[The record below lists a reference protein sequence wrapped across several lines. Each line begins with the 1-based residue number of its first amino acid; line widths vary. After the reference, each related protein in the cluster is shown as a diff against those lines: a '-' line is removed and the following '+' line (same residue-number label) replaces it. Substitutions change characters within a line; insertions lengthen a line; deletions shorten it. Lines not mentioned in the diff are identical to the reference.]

1 MPNEK
6 GKPAASKRRKKTGL
20 GSYRKRKPAPAPVR
34 AKRNESARVKR
45 AAQNKQPCEMDRRI
59 KWGSNQIDVYT
70 PRSSCSSRSV
80 SESGS
85 GSDSVSGDESEYTKA
100 CNINEKELTR
110 PYWNPPTGEELRKEI
125 DQLNLDTNG
134 TWVRRVLER
143 KRKRNGGGTKK
154 RRMTKKHKKS
164 TRITRKRHNKKR

>member
-6 GKPAASKRRKKTGL
+6 NGNPSKKRKKSGLGTQRKSKPASDKVREKRNKWAKDK
-20 GSYRKRKPAPAPVR
+20 RKRER
-34 AKRNESARVKR
+34 ER
-45 AAQNKQPCEMDRRI
+45 EMGSSI

-85 GSDSVSGDESEYTKA
+85 DSGSEHDSEYTKA
-100 CNINEKELTR
+100 CNINEEELTR
-110 PYWNPPTGEELRKEI
+110 LYWVPPTGEELRKEI
-125 DQLNLDTNG
+125 DQLNEETDG
-134 TWVRRVLER
+134 TWVRVA

>member
-1 MPNEK
+1 MPKEEN
-6 GKPAASKRRKKTGL
+6 GKPAKKGNPSKKRKKSGL
-20 GSYRKRKPAPAPVR
+20 GSYRKRKPASDKVR
-34 AKRNESARVKR
+34 EQRNKWARDKR
-45 AAQNKQPCEMDRRI
+45 ARKMGSSSI
-59 KWGSNQIDVYT
+59 TWGSNQIDVYT

-85 GSDSVSGDESEYTKA
+85 ESVSEPESESEYTKA
-100 CNINEKELTR
+100 CNINEEELTI
-110 PYWNPPTGEELRKEI
+110 PYWKPPSGPELQNEI
-125 DQLNLDTNG
+125 DQLLLDTNN
-134 TWVRRVLER
+134 TWVRVPEQ

>member
-85 GSDSVSGDESEYTKA
+85 GSDSGDESEYTKA

-110 PYWNPPTGEELRKEI
+110 PYWKPPTGEELRKEI
-125 DQLNLDTNG
+125 GQLLLDTNN
-134 TWVRRVLER
+134 TWVRVPER

-154 RRMTKKHKKS
+154 RRITKKHKKS